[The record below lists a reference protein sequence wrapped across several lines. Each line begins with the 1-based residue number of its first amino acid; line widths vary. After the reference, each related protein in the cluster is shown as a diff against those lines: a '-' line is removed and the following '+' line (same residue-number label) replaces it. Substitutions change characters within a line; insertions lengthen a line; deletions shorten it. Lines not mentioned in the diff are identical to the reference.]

1 MEENNESRINI
12 DPEYS
17 SGSFCHIYKSLDHH
31 YNLEKEK
38 GNIACGPK

>member
-17 SGSFCHIYKSLDHH
+17 SGSFGHICKSLDHH
-31 YNLEKEK
+31 YDLEKEK
-38 GNIACGPK
+38 GDIACGPK